1 MKVFKKG
8 KKQMYMPTLVLAAAL
23 FLYAASMGA
32 PRILVSRASTML
44 GSAVIGATASVE
56 PNPYNTLAQQL
67 VTKQD
72 ELSVREKELALR
84 EGQQFANT
92 SSNLPLYSLMASLAL
107 TFLVTLNFYFDWR
120 RSNARPSAPTQQ
132 IIKIERRG

>member
-32 PRILVSRASTML
+32 PRILVSRANAML

-72 ELSVREKELALR
+72 ELSVREKELSLR
-84 EGQQFANT
+84 EGQQLAN
-92 SSNLPLYSLMASLAL
+92 SNSNLPLYSLIASLVL
-107 TFLVTLNFYFDWR
+107 TFLVALNFYFDWR
-120 RSNARPSAPTQQ
+120 RSRARPSAPTQQ